1 MFEVL
6 GVRAATGR
14 MLGEADDVRG
24 GGAAGA
30 TAVISNRFWQ
40 LHFGGAADV
49 VGRPLTLQRVTF
61 TIAGV
66 MPPGFAGPDVG
77 RVADVII
84 PFGTEPLIQGKE
96 SFLDGRSTWWLEIMA
111 RRKPGQTTAQAT
123 AALQAIQP
131 QIRAATVPPLYDAR
145 GRDEYLREGFVLQ
158 PASTGRSPIGTR
170 FETPLVAMIGAVGL
184 VLMIA
189 CANIANLLL
198 ARALARRQE
207 LSIRLALGA
216 SRGQIATLLVAESAL
231 LALAGGALG
240 LLFAEWSGPL
250 LVQQLG
256 TWRQTV
262 TLDLSPDWRVLG
274 FTAGVTLVTAI
285 AAGVAPAWGVTGLRP
300 NDALKTGA
308 RGIAGDRH
316 AGVRGALVV
325 VQIALSIVLVVGAGL
340 FVRTL
345 SSLGRA
351 PLGFTAESLL
361 VADLNLQRSRLS
373 PADRPAHLQRLRD
386 AAAAVPGVRSAAV
399 SMITPTS
406 GRGWNTGVGEGPP
419 DRSRMS
425 WMNAVSPGWFAT
437 YGVRMIAGREFDQR
451 DQRGGERVA
460 VVNET
465 FARRFMT
472 GFPVGQTVAIGGGPG
487 GGRTAYRVVG
497 FVTDAVYRSPREGM
511 VPTMYVPLAQ
521 REEMFP
527 EASLTVSVV
536 QGGQGAVMRELAAA
550 LKAADPE
557 AAFTFRTFA
566 ELIGATVAQERLVAL
581 LSGFFGGLA
590 LLLAGIGLY
599 GVMSH
604 TINRRRTEIGVR
616 MALGADPSGIVR
628 LVFQRVSVL
637 IGAGVAI
644 GMGLSFWAAQYVRTM
659 LFQLDPRDPATFLGA
674 AFVLVAVGMAAA
686 WLPAR
691 RAARLDPARV
701 LRNG

>member
-1 MFEVL
+1 
-6 GVRAATGR
+6 
-14 MLGEADDVRG
+14 
-24 GGAAGA
+24 
-30 TAVISNRFWQ
+30 
-40 LHFGGAADV
+40 
-49 VGRPLTLQRVTF
+49 
-61 TIAGV
+61 
-66 MPPGFAGPDVG
+66 
-77 RVADVII
+77 
-84 PFGTEPLIQGKE
+84 
-96 SFLDGRSTWWLEIMA
+96 
-111 RRKPGQTTAQAT
+111 
-123 AALQAIQP
+123 
-131 QIRAATVPPLYDAR
+131 
-145 GRDEYLREGFVLQ
+145 
-158 PASTGRSPIGTR
+158 
-170 FETPLVAMIGAVGL
+170 
-184 VLMIA
+184 
-189 CANIANLLL
+189 
-198 ARALARRQE
+198 
-207 LSIRLALGA
+207 
-216 SRGQIATLLVAESAL
+216 
-231 LALAGGALG
+231 
-240 LLFAEWSGPL
+240 
-250 LVQQLG
+250 
-256 TWRQTV
+256 
-262 TLDLSPDWRVLG
+262 
-274 FTAGVTLVTAI
+274 
-285 AAGVAPAWGVTGLRP
+285 
-300 NDALKTGA
+300 
-308 RGIAGDRH
+308 
-316 AGVRGALVV
+316 
-325 VQIALSIVLVVGAGL
+325 
-340 FVRTL
+340 
-345 SSLGRA
+345 
-351 PLGFTAESLL
+351 
-361 VADLNLQRSRLS
+361 
-373 PADRPAHLQRLRD
+373 
-386 AAAAVPGVRSAAV
+386 
-399 SMITPTS
+399 
-406 GRGWNTGVGEGPP
+406 
-419 DRSRMS
+419 
-425 WMNAVSPGWFAT
+425 
-437 YGVRMIAGREFDQR
+437 
-451 DQRGGERVA
+451 VA

-536 QGGQGAVMRELAAA
+536 PGGQGAVMRELAAA